1 MALLRFTFLWMRKK
15 MLLSSEEQGSMVF
28 HILEQGYHQPF
39 VDGKA
44 NRDKIEDQIVIGMYK
59 KEIPPLTEKDVD
71 WICYMIDIMIE
82 HNGEIR

>member
-1 MALLRFTFLWMRKK
+1 
-15 MLLSSEEQGSMVF
+15 MLLSGNEQGMMAL

-44 NRDKIEDQIVIGMYK
+44 NRDKIEDQIVIGLYK

-71 WICYMIDIMIE
+71 CICYMIDTMIE